1 MDTGR
6 RNRIAELGELQ
17 LATLDAL
24 KSIDEGTIY
33 DVLEC
38 FPQAQRPRY
47 TTVLTVLRGLEEKG
61 LATHRTE
68 GRTYIFRPT
77 EQAMHVRGRLLSD
90 VVERVFGGSPT
101 DLVAAL
107 LATDA
112 VTPEVLAELRALL
125 NEEGDENHAEQ

>member
-1 MDTGR
+1 MDTSR

-24 KSIDEGTIY
+24 RSVGEGTIY

-47 TTVLTVLRGLEEKG
+47 TTMLTVLRGLEEKG

-68 GRTYIFRPT
+68 GRAYVFRLT
-77 EQAMHVRGRLLSD
+77 EQAVHVRGKLLSD

-107 LATDA
+107 LNTDA

-125 NEEGDENHAEQ
+125 DEKGDENHAER

>member
-1 MDTGR
+1 MDTSR

-24 KSIDEGTIY
+24 KAIGEGTIY

-38 FPQAQRPRY
+38 FPETQRPRY

-68 GRTYIFRPT
+68 GRAYVFRPT
-77 EQAMHVRGRLLSD
+77 AQAGQVRGKLLSD

-107 LATDA
+107 LNTDA

-125 NEEGDENHAEQ
+125 DEKGDENHAER